1 MRPKTIIWFEVIFF
15 ATLLLGVIQ
24 SYLGWETLTEK
35 ASVGYILGIQII
47 TVAIVIALVLFISR
61 KKSKVAMWILVI
73 MSLLGLPLVFL
84 LATSEQLAGSG
95 WITLVQT
102 IGQLFAVA
110 LLFFPASRTW
120 MSKKTE

>member
-35 ASVGYILGIQII
+35 ASAGYVLGIQII
-47 TVAIVIALVLFISR
+47 SVAIVIAVVLFISR